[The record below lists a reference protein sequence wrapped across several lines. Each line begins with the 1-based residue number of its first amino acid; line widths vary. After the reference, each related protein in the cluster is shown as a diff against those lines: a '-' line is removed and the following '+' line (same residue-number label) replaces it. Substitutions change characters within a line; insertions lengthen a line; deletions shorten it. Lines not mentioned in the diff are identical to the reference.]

1 MTTPDHPAALGTYQ
15 VVRLLADLPTG
26 RTLLGTDT
34 TGRAVVLTLVHPAV
48 AAGAGFRE
56 RFTAQARAA
65 AAAPLWFVAA
75 VVDVDAAADPPW
87 RAEVHVAGSTL
98 QQFVDERGPLGDAG
112 TAALAERLAA
122 GLAAVHA
129 GGSAHGDLTPSTI
142 VLAEEG
148 PRLVGF
154 GLARA
159 AGPGY
164 GTPGYQAPEQAGA
177 AVATAPAAA
186 AADVFALGG
195 VLVFAATG
203 APPVA
208 GAAGTRPRGPG
219 RARPVGGARLPPQGP
234 GQRPTAG
241 QVGGLLATPADAPTT
256 RLRGGAPAGPRTPR
270 TPPYAGRPRH
280 ARGPAGARREPPP
293 PRPRGDGSSPS
304 SPWRRSS
311 SSAAVVAVVALTSRT
326 GGGAPTAAGPSATL
340 APVAPPTA
348 APATGPLDPGTGA
361 TLVDLAPFGADG
373 PRFTTPSRNISCR
386 LTDTS
391 PTGDGDARC
400 DVAQSTLAAA
410 AEARRL
416 RGHLGRRRL
425 GVRRREG
432 PADLRERHRGR
443 PRAASARLRPG
454 RVLRRRRLR
463 QPGDRRALR
472 QPRHRARV
480 PRGPRLLRPVLS
492 REMHVS
498 GVVASEAPLTCIS
511 PRQRRAASI
520 FRKSQLVILSGTSRS
535 QACRP
540 SRTIVPPL

>member
-1 MTTPDHPAALGTYQ
+1 MSAPDHPAALGTYQ
-15 VVRLLADLPTG
+15 VVRLLADRPIG

-129 GGSAHGDLTPSTI
+129 GGFAHGDLTPSTI

-154 GLARA
+154 GLTRA

-164 GTPGYQAPEQAGA
+164 GTPGYVAPELTA
-177 AVATAPAAA
+177 ASTAPAAEA
-186 AADVFALGG
+186 GDVFALGG

-203 APPVA
+203 RPPIA
-208 GAAGTRPRGPG
+208 GAAGPELAGL
-219 RARPVGGARLPPQGP
+219 AEPVRSAVLACLRENPAE
-234 GQRPTAG
+234 RPTAG
-241 QVGGLLATPADAPTT
+241 QVVAMLAMPAEAPTT
-256 RLRGGAPAGPRTPR
+256 KLRRGAAGPRTLIGMPD
-270 TPPYAGRPRH
+270 PYAGYGAAASRRVAAGPPTRAGMPPARP
-280 ARGPAGARREPPP
+280 
-293 PRPRGDGSSPS
+293 
-304 SPWRRSS
+304 RRSS
-311 SSAAVVAVVALTSRT
+311 RGRLVALLAVAAAVLV
-326 GGGAPTAAGPSATL
+326 GGGGRGGRAHLAQRRRGAHRDGPVGIGPVAAPTP
-340 APVAPPTA
+340 
-348 APATGPLDPGTGA
+348 APATGSVDPGSGA

-373 PRFTTPSRNISCR
+373 PRFTTPSRNISCQ

-400 DVAQSTLAAA
+400 DVAQTTGRCRRSPPTARATGVAAP
-410 AEARRL
+410 RC
-416 RGHLGRRRL
+416 
-425 GVRRREG
+425 
-432 PADLRERHRGR
+432 PA
-443 PRAASARLRPG
+443 PR
-454 RVLRRRRLR
+454 
-463 QPGDRRALR
+463 
-472 QPRHRARV
+472 
-480 PRGPRLLRPVLS
+480 
-492 REMHVS
+492 
-498 GVVASEAPLTCIS
+498 
-511 PRQRRAASI
+511 
-520 FRKSQLVILSGTSRS
+520 
-535 QACRP
+535 RP
-540 SRTIVPPL
+540 S